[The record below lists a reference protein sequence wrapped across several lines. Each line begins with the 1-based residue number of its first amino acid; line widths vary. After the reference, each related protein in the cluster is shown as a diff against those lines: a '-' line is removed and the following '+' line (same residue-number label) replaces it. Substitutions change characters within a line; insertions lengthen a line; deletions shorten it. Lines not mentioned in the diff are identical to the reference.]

1 MEVVAH
7 EKISDFD
14 FREAQKQIY
23 DIVSLESKRE
33 SIPLKNG
40 SQNLKGLI
48 FAYIQI
54 NVNSFIKQF
63 QISWY
68 LNLIWLILIAE
79 YLYKYFANNKTE
91 LIFYFHT
98 ILTNNLISEY
108 NYYIYTYMLY
118 IAYIHNIHF
127 WS

>member
-1 MEVVAH
+1 MEVVTH

-14 FREAQKQIY
+14 FRDAQKQIY

>member
-1 MEVVAH
+1 MEVVTH